1 MRKIFACI
9 CSLLDLQKKII
20 NERELNTENCNQIK
34 ENNNNNNKL
43 TDSMI
48 RILIRFYVTYKCET
62 RASQKISL
70 FQLYQYL

>member
-1 MRKIFACI
+1 MCLFLLAFALCWI
-9 CSLLDLQKKII
+9 LKKII

>member
-1 MRKIFACI
+1 M
-9 CSLLDLQKKII
+9 
-20 NERELNTENCNQIK
+20 ELNTENCNQIK
-34 ENNNNNNKL
+34 ENNNNKL

>member
-1 MRKIFACI
+1 MCLFLLAFALCWI
-9 CSLLDLQKKII
+9 YKKII